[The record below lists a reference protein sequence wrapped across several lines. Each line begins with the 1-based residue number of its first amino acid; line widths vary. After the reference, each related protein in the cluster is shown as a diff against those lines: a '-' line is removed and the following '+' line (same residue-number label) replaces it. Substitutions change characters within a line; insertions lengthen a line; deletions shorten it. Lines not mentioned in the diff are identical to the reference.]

1 MKVLWLASWFPNRTS
16 PFNGD
21 FIERH
26 ALATAAFVDQL
37 FVMAVVKDDAMEK
50 GTTEIIKKQTGNLT
64 VYTAYY
70 GRGRFGL
77 AEKLLSFRKY
87 FSLQKKIY
95 QLIESEFGS
104 PDLAHVHVPMKAG
117 LFAQYL
123 ERKYNIPYV
132 VTEHWA
138 GYNRLCR
145 PGIFDLGKTFI
156 KLNNL
161 VLKNARLVL
170 PVSDDLGKMIN
181 DNFTKINYRVVPNV
195 VDTTIFFPADK
206 KENQVLQL
214 IHVSTMGYQKNMEAL
229 VNALLLWKQ
238 KGGRFELN
246 CYGPVNK
253 KLVKLVQEQS
263 LDRQIF
269 FHGELAQPL
278 IAKAMQQSDVL
289 ILYSRYETF
298 GCVLIEAN
306 ACGIPVIVSDLPV
319 FHELVQQDVN
329 AVFAEG
335 DNPPALAEALAG
347 FAACK
352 DKFNKSMIAE
362 AARQRFSYQTV
373 GEQIRDVYVEIL
385 KNRLS

>member
-1 MKVLWLASWFPNRTS
+1 
-16 PFNGD
+16 
-21 FIERH
+21 
-26 ALATAAFVDQL
+26 
-37 FVMAVVKDDAMEK
+37 
-50 GTTEIIKKQTGNLT
+50 
-64 VYTAYY
+64 
-70 GRGRFGL
+70 
-77 AEKLLSFRKY
+77 
-87 FSLQKKIY
+87 
-95 QLIESEFGS
+95 
-104 PDLAHVHVPMKAG
+104 
-117 LFAQYL
+117 
-123 ERKYNIPYV
+123 
-132 VTEHWA
+132 
-138 GYNRLCR
+138 
-145 PGIFDLGKTFI
+145 
-156 KLNNL
+156 
-161 VLKNARLVL
+161 
-170 PVSDDLGKMIN
+170 
-181 DNFTKINYRVVPNV
+181 
-195 VDTTIFFPADK
+195 
-206 KENQVLQL
+206 
-214 IHVSTMGYQKNMEAL
+214 MGYQKNMEAL